1 MHGATSP
8 KLVRRVKKP
17 QNQRPVLKPLIDP
30 DFNYNTVR
38 KNIDQKLIN
47 PNFSELMASFTND
60 EEYHEIKVHKLAII
74 LQQIYKFNLK
84 DERCCHKHQIQSYLV
99 GTGCSCLS
107 FV

>member
-17 QNQRPVLKPLIDP
+17 QNQKPVLKPLIDP

-47 PNFSELMASFTND
+47 QKTSELMESFTND
-60 EEYHEIKVHKLAII
+60 EEYHEIKVHKLVVI
-74 LQQIYKFNLK
+74 LK
-84 DERCCHKHQIQSYLV
+84 
-99 GTGCSCLS
+99 
-107 FV
+107 